1 MGSIDIIVLITIF
14 LSIAFALYRG
24 LVSELLSISG
34 WILAALGALYSYVP
48 SQSLLKGFISDPLFA
63 GVTGAFVT
71 ALLILVVMTLVTAKI
86 THHLRKSPLSGL
98 DRTLGFLFGVF
109 RAVLLIAVIYLIGN
123 ALIFSPEQ
131 IKKWE
136 EENKSLPY
144 IQKSAEFL
152 EAFVPQS
159 IKDDIGGRL
168 KEKEEQK
175 AKEAKGTKKTGDAPK
190 KPGTKTPP
198 PKASKTPPKGGNRT
212 ADRPAQKNRNGGYS
226 DDNREDLNELIK
238 SMILIED
245 LN

>member
-1 MGSIDIIVLITIF
+1 MGSIDIIVLVTVF

-34 WILAALGALYSYVP
+34 WILAAFGALYSYVP
-48 SQSLLKGFISDPLFA
+48 SQGLLKNLISDPLFA
-63 GVTGAFVT
+63 GITGAFVT
-71 ALLILVVMTLVTAKI
+71 ALFILVVMTLLTAKI

-98 DRTLGFLFGVF
+98 DRTLGFLFGIF

-168 KEKEEQK
+168 KEKEEKQEAG
-175 AKEAKGTKKTGDAPK
+175 AKEVKKPALDKKAPSKKTKAGKKSVPVMVPK
-190 KPGTKTPP
+190 KPAEKPKKGT
-198 PKASKTPPKGGNRT
+198 G
-212 ADRPAQKNRNGGYS
+212 GGYT
-226 DDNREDLNELIK
+226 DENRDDLNELIK

-245 LN
+245 IS

>member
-1 MGSIDIIVLITIF
+1 MGSIDIIVLVTVF

-34 WILAALGALYSYVP
+34 WILAAFGALYSYVP
-48 SQSLLKGFISDPLFA
+48 SQSLLKNLISDPLFA
-63 GVTGAFVT
+63 GITGAFVT
-71 ALLILVVMTLVTAKI
+71 ALLILVVMTLLTAKI

-98 DRTLGFLFGVF
+98 DRTLGFLFGIF
-109 RAVLLIAVIYLIGN
+109 RAVLLIAVVYLIGN

-168 KEKEEQK
+168 KEKEEKQETG
-175 AKEAKGTKKTGDAPK
+175 AKEVKKPDPDKKAPGKKTTKSGKKSVPVMVPK
-190 KPGTKTPP
+190 KPAEKQKKGT
-198 PKASKTPPKGGNRT
+198 G
-212 ADRPAQKNRNGGYS
+212 GGYT
-226 DDNREDLNELIK
+226 DENRDDLNELIK
-238 SMILIED
+238 SMILVED
-245 LN
+245 IS

>member
-1 MGSIDIIVLITIF
+1 M
-14 LSIAFALYRG
+14 
-24 LVSELLSISG
+24 SELLSISG
-34 WILAALGALYSYVP
+34 WILAAFGALYSYVP
-48 SQSLLKGFISDPLFA
+48 SQSLLKNLISDPLFA
-63 GVTGAFVT
+63 GITGAFVT
-71 ALLILVVMTLVTAKI
+71 ALFILVVMTLLTAKI

-98 DRTLGFLFGVF
+98 DRTLGFLFGIF

-168 KEKEEQK
+168 KEKEEK
-175 AKEAKGTKKTGDAPK
+175 HIKGGTEVKKTAPNQKVPGKKTKAGGKKTVPVMVPK
-190 KPGTKTPP
+190 KPARS
-198 PKASKTPPKGGNRT
+198 PKQETG
-212 ADRPAQKNRNGGYS
+212 GGYT
-226 DDNREDLNELIK
+226 DDNRDDLNELIK
-238 SMILIED
+238 SMILVED
-245 LN
+245 IS